1 MIKKTITYTDLNGA
15 ETTEDYY
22 FHINKGEMMR
32 MQLSEGM
39 ALDVKI
45 DRLIQTRDYKEIV
58 ATIESFIDLSYGVR
72 SENGKSFIKNPKQ
85 LELFKSSEAYSELVW
100 SLYTDEDEMRDFI
113 FGIFPSNLKEVT
125 EETLKK
131 LEEKKKNA
139 NSAE

>member
-131 LEEKKKNA
+131 LEEKKNA

>member
-1 MIKKTITYTDLNGA
+1 MLKKTITYTDLNGA

-58 ATIESFIDLSYGVR
+58 AIIESFIDRSYGVR

-131 LEEKKKNA
+131 LEEKKNA

>member
-1 MIKKTITYTDLNGA
+1 MIKKTITYTDLNDA

-72 SENGKSFIKNPKQ
+72 SENGKSFIKNSKQ

-125 EETLKK
+125 EETLKN
-131 LEEKKKNA
+131 LEEKKNA
-139 NSAE
+139 NLAE

>member
-100 SLYTDEDEMRDFI
+100 SLNTDEDEMRDFI

-131 LEEKKKNA
+131 LEEKKNA

>member
-45 DRLIQTRDYKEIV
+45 DRLIQTRDYKQIV

-72 SENGKSFIKNPKQ
+72 YENGKSFIKNPKQ

-131 LEEKKKNA
+131 LEEKKNA

>member
-58 ATIESFIDLSYGVR
+58 ATIESFIDLSNGVR

-131 LEEKKKNA
+131 LEEKKNA

>member
-1 MIKKTITYTDLNGA
+1 MIKKTITYTDLNDA

-72 SENGKSFIKNPKQ
+72 SENGKSFIKNSKQ

-125 EETLKK
+125 EETLKN
-131 LEEKKKNA
+131 LEEKKNA

>member
-1 MIKKTITYTDLNGA
+1 MLKKTITYTDLNGA

-100 SLYTDEDEMRDFI
+100 TLYTDEDEMREFI

-131 LEEKKKNA
+131 LEEKKNT

>member
-1 MIKKTITYTDLNGA
+1 MIKKTITYTDLHGA

-131 LEEKKKNA
+131 LEEKKNA

>member
-15 ETTEDYY
+15 ENTEDYY

-72 SENGKSFIKNPKQ
+72 SENGKSFIKNSKQ

-125 EETLKK
+125 EETLKN
-131 LEEKKKNA
+131 LEEKKNA

>member
-58 ATIESFIDLSYGVR
+58 ATIESFIDRSYGVR

-131 LEEKKKNA
+131 LEEKKNA

>member
-1 MIKKTITYTDLNGA
+1 MIKKTITYTDLNDA

-125 EETLKK
+125 EETLKN
-131 LEEKKKNA
+131 LEEKKNA

>member
-72 SENGKSFIKNPKQ
+72 SENGKSFIINHCFPKII
-85 LELFKSSEAYSELVW
+85 KP
-100 SLYTDEDEMRDFI
+100 
-113 FGIFPSNLKEVT
+113 FPT
-125 EETLKK
+125 
-131 LEEKKKNA
+131 
-139 NSAE
+139 

>member
-1 MIKKTITYTDLNGA
+1 MLKKTITYTDLNDA
-15 ETTEDYY
+15 ENTEDYY
-22 FHINKGEMMR
+22 FHINKGEMMQ

-58 ATIESFIDLSYGVR
+58 AIIESFIDRSYGVR

-131 LEEKKKNA
+131 LEEKKNA

>member
-1 MIKKTITYTDLNGA
+1 MIKKTITYTDLNDA
-15 ETTEDYY
+15 ENTEDYY

-131 LEEKKKNA
+131 LEEKKNA

>member
-1 MIKKTITYTDLNGA
+1 MIKKTITYTDLNDA

-113 FGIFPSNLKEVT
+113 FGIFPTNLKEVT

-131 LEEKKKNA
+131 LEEKKNA

>member
-72 SENGKSFIKNPKQ
+72 YENGKSFIKNPKQ

-131 LEEKKKNA
+131 LEEKKNA

>member
-1 MIKKTITYTDLNGA
+1 MIKKTITYTDLNDA

-131 LEEKKKNA
+131 LEEKKNA

>member
-1 MIKKTITYTDLNGA
+1 MIKKTITYTDLNDA
-15 ETTEDYY
+15 ENTEDYY

-72 SENGKSFIKNPKQ
+72 SENGKSFIENPKQ

-131 LEEKKKNA
+131 LEEKKNA

>member
-125 EETLKK
+125 EETLKN
-131 LEEKKKNA
+131 LEEKKNA

>member
-1 MIKKTITYTDLNGA
+1 MLKKTITYTDLNDA

-131 LEEKKKNA
+131 LEEKKNA

>member
-1 MIKKTITYTDLNGA
+1 MTKKTITYTDLNGA

-131 LEEKKKNA
+131 LEEKKNA

>member
-1 MIKKTITYTDLNGA
+1 MLKKTITYTDLNGA

-125 EETLKK
+125 EETLKN
-131 LEEKKKNA
+131 LEEKKNA

>member
-1 MIKKTITYTDLNGA
+1 MLKKTITYTDLNGA
-15 ETTEDYY
+15 ENTEDYY
-22 FHINKGEMMR
+22 FHINKGEMMQ

-58 ATIESFIDLSYGVR
+58 AIIESFIDRSYGVR

-131 LEEKKKNA
+131 LEEKKNA

>member
-1 MIKKTITYTDLNGA
+1 MIKKTITYTDLNDA

-125 EETLKK
+125 EKTLKN
-131 LEEKKKNA
+131 LEEKKNA

>member
-15 ETTEDYY
+15 ENTEDYY

-32 MQLSEGM
+32 IQLSEGM

-100 SLYTDEDEMRDFI
+100 TLYTDEDEMRNFI

-125 EETLKK
+125 EETLKN
-131 LEEKKKNA
+131 LEEKKNA

>member
-15 ETTEDYY
+15 ESTEDYY

-131 LEEKKKNA
+131 LEEKKNA

>member
-58 ATIESFIDLSYGVR
+58 ATIESFIDISYGVR

-125 EETLKK
+125 EETLKN
-131 LEEKKKNA
+131 LEEKKNA

>member
-1 MIKKTITYTDLNGA
+1 MLKKTITYTDLNGA
-15 ETTEDYY
+15 ENTEDYY

-131 LEEKKKNA
+131 LEEKKNA

>member
-1 MIKKTITYTDLNGA
+1 MIKKTITYTDLNDA

-125 EETLKK
+125 EETLKN
-131 LEEKKKNA
+131 LEEKKNA
-139 NSAE
+139 NLAE

>member
-22 FHINKGEMMR
+22 FHINKGEMMQ

-131 LEEKKKNA
+131 LEEKKNA

>member
-1 MIKKTITYTDLNGA
+1 M
-15 ETTEDYY
+15 
-22 FHINKGEMMR
+22 GEMMR

-131 LEEKKKNA
+131 LEEKKNA

>member
-15 ETTEDYY
+15 ENTEDYY

-131 LEEKKKNA
+131 LEEKKNA

>member
-1 MIKKTITYTDLNGA
+1 MLKKTITYTDLNGA
-15 ETTEDYY
+15 ENTEDYY

-125 EETLKK
+125 EETLKN
-131 LEEKKKNA
+131 LEEKKNA

>member
-131 LEEKKKNA
+131 LEEKKNS

>member
-15 ETTEDYY
+15 ENTEDYY

-100 SLYTDEDEMRDFI
+100 TLYTDEDEMREFI

-131 LEEKKKNA
+131 LEEKKNT